1 MGDKKIAL
9 IPINIR
15 GNQTNRVLARMRFF
29 ASAVY
34 RAFDRVFAISEV
46 LTREVKELFA
56 IPEAKIGTFS
66 NFVPSVPQVSLF
78 PDDGIH
84 RYVFCARFVPEKNLE
99 GLMQVWAR
107 FVIDRS
113 QVQLIMIGDGP
124 LMEPIKALALQ
135 LGLRIGDDIT
145 DSETAVVFLGALPN
159 PMAYMMGARAFLL
172 SSRDEGTPGVL
183 LLALAAG
190 LPILAADAQGGGV
203 REVMGLMQ
211 ASITD
216 QRYEE
221 GLCGLLLPIPHAA
234 LPSSVDT
241 WLTALCIADGCDE
254 KILQWR
260 QGAERRYSKYS
271 PEAVRE
277 FWNDS
282 LQAVLK
288 E

>member
-1 MGDKKIAL
+1 M
-9 IPINIR
+9 
-15 GNQTNRVLARMRFF
+15 
-29 ASAVY
+29 
-34 RAFDRVFAISEV
+34 
-46 LTREVKELFA
+46 
-56 IPEAKIGTFS
+56 
-66 NFVPSVPQVSLF
+66 
-78 PDDGIH
+78 
-84 RYVFCARFVPEKNLE
+84 
-99 GLMQVWAR
+99 
-107 FVIDRS
+107 
-113 QVQLIMIGDGP
+113 
-124 LMEPIKALALQ
+124 
-135 LGLRIGDDIT
+135 
-145 DSETAVVFLGALPN
+145 
-159 PMAYMMGARAFLL
+159 
-172 SSRDEGTPGVL
+172 
-183 LLALAAG
+183 
-190 LPILAADAQGGGV
+190 
-203 REVMGLMQ
+203 MGLMQ